1 MEGLNQQ
8 IATTTAKLEAIE
20 AELSR
25 LKDLWDLELSQ
36 WTSRELGM
44 FSENGQRD
52 KEALKEE
59 KRQLRKEKE
68 QLMKKEEQLMK
79 KEEQL
84 NELIILEKK
93 NQQAGKK
100 FILLR
105 NNNK

>member
-8 IATTTAKLEAIE
+8 IATTTAKLEAVE

-52 KEALKEE
+52 KKALKEE
-59 KRQLRKEKE
+59 KRQLVTEKSQLRKE
-68 QLMKKEEQLMK
+68 
-79 KEEQL
+79 EEQL

-93 NQQAGKK
+93 NQQATGKK